1 MENIKFST
9 SHLQINHSN
18 RSSRSNE
25 CFAIGF
31 EPDEKNLS
39 TTGNLYLLYE
49 NPNSNKKINF
59 EKIIESCGEAF
70 YEKSDNFSFE
80 ERFKE
85 VLKTINSF
93 LKNQD
98 PTNIVIVATSLDK
111 MLFSDIGTA
120 TFMHIR
126 GNSSTNLSSK
136 TSSSTFKEI
145 GQGKLHKKDK
155 IIIASSEV
163 INKINKKDLS
173 VMVAKQPL
181 DEFEKQLSDAMQSGE
196 AALSYSTLLIS
207 ADEQVKD
214 IEPSVNTQDNSK
226 PISDAKFK
234 SLMLEIKRSIRDGG
248 SKVQQ
253 KAKGLRKNNTK
264 ITSEIASKTKSGW
277 TAVWSKYINPN
288 PKQAIIVVLI
298 TILIIGLIIFLS
310 SSANSKPKSINQL
323 ENAQALIS
331 SAKESLSKNN
341 QASAQ
346 ESIDKAE
353 QILSK
358 ISPSESKKLDQLEK
372 DKKIS
377 SGYTST
383 SASLQSVEDKLNL
396 TIRIPSDKSFNIP
409 QNSLKSLVWLN
420 NSLFGLDS
428 DAGNIIEIN
437 PLLGSPIVRASST
450 ELKGAIAMDSVADSG
465 LIILSGSG
473 LYQYT
478 ADKGL
483 QKLTASSLP
492 KSNDISTYL
501 GNVYLLSPQEGQ
513 VVRYTKNGLSLG
525 AKTNLLKN
533 VTNGELSKA
542 SSLAVNANIFISSGN
557 NILLFEQGSERAYQ
571 LEGLPKSFGDIKDIF
586 YSKDAGYFIL
596 LNQSSNRLAML
607 KTDSSSAT
615 YVRQYALDNDSKINS
630 FTIEPKNSQILINS
644 DSKIYSNKIE
654 K

>member
-1 MENIKFST
+1 MENIKFNT
-9 SHLQINHSN
+9 SHLQLNHSS
-18 RSSRSNE
+18 RSSESNE

-59 EKIIESCGEAF
+59 EKIIESCGKSF
-70 YEKSDNFSFE
+70 YEKSDGLSFE
-80 ERFKE
+80 QRFKE

-120 TFMHIR
+120 AFMHIR

-163 INKINKKDLS
+163 IDKINKKDLS

-181 DEFEKQLSDAMQSGE
+181 DEFEKQLSDAMQAGE
-196 AALSYSTLLIS
+196 EALSYSALLIS

-214 IEPSVNTQDNSK
+214 IEPSLNTQDNSK

-248 SKVQQ
+248 SKMKQ

-264 ITSEIASKTKSGW
+264 IASEIASKTKSGW

-310 SSANSKPKSINQL
+310 SNTNSKPKSINQL

-353 QILSK
+353 QILKK
-358 ISPSESKKLDQLEK
+358 ISPTESKKLDQLEK
-372 DKKIS
+372 DKKII

-383 SASLQSVEDKLNL
+383 SATLQSVEDKLNL
-396 TIRIPSDKSFNIP
+396 TIRIPSDRSFNIP

-428 DAGNIIEIN
+428 NAGNIVEIN

-450 ELKGAIAMDSVADSG
+450 DLKGAIAMDSVADSG
-465 LIILSGSG
+465 LIVLSDSG

-483 QKLTASSLP
+483 QKLSASSLP
-492 KSNDISTYL
+492 KSNDIATYL

-513 VVRYTKNGLSLG
+513 VVRYAKNGLSLG
-525 AKTNLLKN
+525 SKANLFKN
-533 VTNGELSKA
+533 VSSGELSKA
-542 SSLAVNANIFISSGN
+542 TSLSVNANIFISSKN
-557 NILLFEQGSERAYQ
+557 SLLLFEQGSERSYQ
-571 LEGLPKSFGDIKDIF
+571 IENLPKSFGDIKDI
-586 YSKDAGYFIL
+586 YYNKDDGYFIF
-596 LNQSSNRLAML
+596 LNQLSNRLAML